1 MSLNVEA
8 NKEQTPL
15 KVYYLKIRINSVNQN
30 IVEQRSYVNP

>member
-15 KVYYLKIRINSVNQN
+15 KVYYLKIRINSVNQILRN
-30 IVEQRSYVNP
+30 KEKIK